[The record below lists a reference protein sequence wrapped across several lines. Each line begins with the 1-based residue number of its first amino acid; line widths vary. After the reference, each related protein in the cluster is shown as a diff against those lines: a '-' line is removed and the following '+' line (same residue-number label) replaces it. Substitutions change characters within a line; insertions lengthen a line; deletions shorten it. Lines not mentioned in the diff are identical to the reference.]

1 MNVTFQT
8 VSKWENDTNE
18 PDITNI
24 KELAKIFNCSY
35 EYLFS
40 DESEKAVEISS
51 EPIENNK
58 VDDIITCKYCHK
70 TLNDEKDIRY
80 LYELTANGI
89 RNKTPVCSECFKN
102 KSLYENKMDS
112 KAIDK
117 VIKDS
122 NDSEKQNI
130 KSHKR
135 LLKEKSESKVLK
147 WAIFLGILTFVISL
161 IICILNYSIVG
172 LPATIIAPILLG
184 YAILADI
191 YCIFSATWV
200 CDVFTSVAS
209 WSIKFPGIIFSF
221 SLDGL
226 KFLILMKLLFWIL
239 GVIISITAFILAL
252 TFSAVCSIF
261 AFPFCIYTNNKN

>member
-1 MNVTFQT
+1 MTFGQKIKKLRTESNLTQKDLADKMNVTFQT

-89 RNKTPVCSECFKN
+89 RKKTPVCSECFKN
-102 KSLYENKMDS
+102 KCLYENKMDS

-122 NDSEKQNI
+122 NDSEKI
-130 KSHKR
+130 
-135 LLKEKSESKVLK
+135 
-147 WAIFLGILTFVISL
+147 
-161 IICILNYSIVG
+161 
-172 LPATIIAPILLG
+172 
-184 YAILADI
+184 
-191 YCIFSATWV
+191 
-200 CDVFTSVAS
+200 
-209 WSIKFPGIIFSF
+209 
-221 SLDGL
+221 
-226 KFLILMKLLFWIL
+226 
-239 GVIISITAFILAL
+239 
-252 TFSAVCSIF
+252 
-261 AFPFCIYTNNKN
+261 